1 MPDMLFIM
9 LLAVLLFGPKKLPE
23 IARHIARF
31 KNARDNL
38 KAQLETEFGKLEAE
52 TRNIMPSGADDLRN
66 VFEPLTNL
74 RQQFDNVITSS
85 FEVEDKPKP
94 LPEAPS
100 AAETPAPAAQP
111 KNDMAAVSPAT
122 FPAAPSEP
130 MPRESAVDNRKSLDI

>member
-38 KAQLETEFGKLEAE
+38 KSQLETEFGKLEAE
-52 TRNIMPSGADDLRN
+52 TRNIMPSGAEDLRN
-66 VFEPLTNL
+66 AFEPLTNL

-85 FEVEDKPKP
+85 FEVEDKPKA
-94 LPEAPS
+94 LPDAPP
-100 AAETPAPAAQP
+100 AAEKSAPP
-111 KNDMAAVSPAT
+111 KDDMMAVSPVT
-122 FPAAPSEP
+122 FPTAPSEP
-130 MPRESAVDNRKSLDI
+130 MPRESAVDNHKSLDV